1 MLFVYYV
8 SGTVL
13 GTGEMPRVNY
23 FQGAF
28 IPVREREP
36 VTNKILSHGISTR
49 GEPKWTGVT
58 QCLDDHP
65 A

>member
-1 MLFVYYV
+1 
-8 SGTVL
+8 
-13 GTGEMPRVNY
+13 MPRVNY